1 MNILTA
7 AKGIALAFAL
17 AAPAGAAT
25 LDFSGLPTGNLNT
38 DVLELSNA
46 TLTSGGDSLF
56 NISGA
61 GICALNSAAFNCQA
75 DLEVAFKSLV
85 SNLSFQAFGF
95 DTGDFVV
102 ASAYSATDALLAS
115 VNIAANGSFGFG
127 GLGGIARIYLDD
139 SSTGAGYSWNN
150 FQFDETAAPV
160 PLPAALPLMLGGMAM
175 AGAFLRR
182 RKGSA

>member
-1 MNILTA
+1 MNILTT
-7 AKGIALAFAL
+7 AKGVALALAL

-25 LDFSGLPTGNLNT
+25 LDFSSLPAGNLNT

-56 NISGA
+56 NIVGS
-61 GICALNSAAFNCQA
+61 GICAFNNAFNCQA
-75 DLEVAFKSLV
+75 SLDIDFDDEV

-95 DTGDFVV
+95 DAGDFVL
-102 ASAYSATDALLAS
+102 AQAFSSTDTLLAS
-115 VNIAANGSFGFG
+115 FDVVGNGVYSFGA
-127 GLGGIARIYLDD
+127 LAGISRLFLQD

-150 FQFDETAAPV
+150 FQFDESGPAPV
-160 PLPAALPLMLGGMAM
+160 PLPAALPLMLGGMAL

-182 RKGSA
+182 RKA